1 MIERLKQDGV
11 GLNIWQVDG
20 RPMSGD
26 IGSGAS
32 LASIKLAQAV
42 YSTHALPWADG
53 HSLQQHHIQLAG
65 GTNDR
70 TAPK

>member
-1 MIERLKQDGV
+1 
-11 GLNIWQVDG
+11 
-20 RPMSGD
+20 MSGD

-32 LASIKLAQAV
+32 LASIKVAQAV

-53 HSLQQHHIQLAG
+53 HSQQQHHIQLAG